1 VAECAPVREA
11 LEARERGAELPAQAR
26 EHLATCAMCAA
37 ASARFDALDEALGG
51 LADDALAPPPF
62 ESVAGAARAAA
73 RGRRQARIARR
84 ALPVTLAF
92 ASAVVATVGAT
103 RALHHPEGRVAAAGD
118 VLDASRGLS
127 EAALADG
134 SRVTVVSGRAI
145 VESSNPAGAVVRVET
160 GTAYLNVPHLTSGRS
175 FVVRTDEVEARVHGT
190 RFEVGR
196 GSQGTRVS
204 VAEGTV
210 EIRPRDPLGEA
221 FLLTRG
227 ESRLVEGLPQRRAR
241 ARAVALASLDQR
253 DDSTAGTKIEAWL
266 ATEPPAEEAAEAHAL
281 LAWKL
286 SRDGDRAG
294 AMEHYRRALALL
306 PSDRAPLWADNASAQ
321 LARLEEANGAAAG
334 AAAWR
339 RYLERFPGGVHAA
352 TARGRLAGPPDRS
365 NLGTGE
371 R

>member
-1 VAECAPVREA
+1 
-11 LEARERGAELPAQAR
+11 
-26 EHLATCAMCAA
+26 
-37 ASARFDALDEALGG
+37 
-51 LADDALAPPPF
+51 
-62 ESVAGAARAAA
+62 
-73 RGRRQARIARR
+73 
-84 ALPVTLAF
+84 VTLAF